1 MTAQNGRGGT
11 VPPRPGISPLVA
23 ALLSLVVPGSGQFL
37 LGKRQRGLGFFLAI
51 AILGALILALGAAAL
66 LAPLVLLW
74 LWAGLDAYR
83 LAAGRPAGITVPVL
97 LAVLIFYG
105 LGVQVVEVRPER
117 LVGGYS
123 AMRPFLTALTQPELL
138 EYPTEDRLGFVPF
151 QVPCVEPLPP
161 VTRQASTD
169 PRITT
174 NVPCA
179 AVGETIQLTGEG
191 FFPNFEGDLLWVNP
205 IGDVQRVLEG
215 GQPLRFQTDE
225 EGRFQIEFAVPLAVP
240 LTQLPEEGQTQAHLI
255 RALQQRPF
263 GTPQPTQTL
272 SLVLEKIG
280 ETIAL
285 AFMATVLGMIL
296 ALPISFLAARN
307 LMGGNPV
314 TRAIYTVVRALL
326 NIVRSIETLMWAI
339 VFVVWV
345 GVGPFGG
352 MLALAL
358 HTIAA
363 LGKLYSEAIE
373 SIDPGPIEAIR
384 ATGASFPQMVVYGV
398 LPQIVPTFLSFTLYR
413 WDINV
418 RLSTVIGLVS
428 DAGLGFLVI
437 QWIRL
442 NRLRSMATA
451 IIAIVLVVAI
461 LDYVSGYLRERV
473 IAGTPAGRGPGP
485 LRRAVTTVVLLALFV
500 AAFAWSW
507 NVSEIE
513 PVELVRGARG
523 GMRMLG
529 EFAVPDLFTLPSEE
543 RTVSATLS
551 VPCGAVD
558 ILPAEESGPRVELST
573 TCGEVGDPL
582 IIRGRDLPP
591 NTEVSVRWAFEDAYL
606 RVHRNCCVT
615 DGEGSLE
622 WETSIHPLLELDPEA
637 AEAQPGRVVITW
649 REEGGLPRFSDSFK
663 EVMRL
668 SLVTLLMALL
678 ATTLGTLF
686 AVPLSFLAASNVM
699 GRTPIGRGIYFLF
712 RTLFNLSRSVEP
724 LILALIASA
733 WVGIGPFA
741 GVLALAA
748 NNIPNLGK
756 LFSESIE
763 EIDRGPVEAI
773 TATGAGRLQVL
784 AFAFVPQI
792 VPKFLAFILYQWDIN
807 IRMSTVIG
815 YVGGGGI
822 GQFFRIN
829 VQLNQY
835 DAAGMAVYAIVLMVW
850 SMDWLSAKARE
861 RLV

>member
-1 MTAQNGRGGT
+1 MTEQNGQGSAA
-11 VPPRPGISPLVA
+11 PRPGVSPLTA
-23 ALLSLVVPGSGQFL
+23 ALVSLLVPGGGQFL
-37 LGKRQRGLGFFLAI
+37 LGRRQRGLGFFLAI
-51 AILGALILALGAAAL
+51 AILGALILALGAVAL

-74 LWAGLDAYR
+74 LWAPLDAWR
-83 LAAGRPAGITVPVL
+83 LAAGRPARITVPVL

-105 LGVQVVEVRPER
+105 LGVQVVEVRPDR
-117 LVGGYS
+117 LVGGWS
-123 AMRPFLTALTQPELL
+123 SVRPFLVALTEPELL

-151 QVPCVEPLPP
+151 QVPCVDPLPP
-161 VTRQASTD
+161 VTRSASED

-174 NVPCA
+174 NVACA
-179 AVGETIQLTGEG
+179 QVGDTIQLTGEG
-191 FFPNFEGDLLWVNP
+191 FFPDLEGDLLWVNP
-205 IGDVQRVLEG
+205 IGDVQRVLAER
-215 GQPLRFQTDE
+215 QPLRFRTDE
-225 EGRFQIEFAVPLAVP
+225 EGRFQIQFEVPLAVP
-240 LTQLPEEGQTQAHLI
+240 LTQMPAEGDTQTHII
-255 RALQQRPF
+255 RALQQRPY

-272 SLVLEKIG
+272 DLVLEKIG
-280 ETIAL
+280 ETVAL
-285 AFMATVLGMIL
+285 AFMATVLGMVL

-307 LMGGNPV
+307 LMWANPV
-314 TRAIYTVVRALL
+314 TRAIYTVVRAFL

-352 MLALAL
+352 MLALTL

-384 ATGASFPQMVVYGV
+384 ATGASFPQMIVYGV

-461 LDYVSGYLRERV
+461 LDYVSGWLRERV
-473 IAGTPAGRGPGP
+473 IVGTPAGRGPGP
-485 LRRAVTTVVLLALFV
+485 LRRAVTTVLLLALFV

-529 EFAVPDLFTLPSEE
+529 EFIVPDMFSREAEELSVSQTL
-543 RTVSATLS
+543 A
-551 VPCGAVD
+551 VPCG
-558 ILPAEESGPRVELST
+558 LAESPPQEEDGPRVELST
-573 TCGEVGDPL
+573 TCGEVGDTL
-582 IIRGRDLPP
+582 VIRGHDLPP
-591 NTEVSVRWAFEDAYL
+591 NMAVSVRWAFEDAYL
-606 RVHRNCCVT
+606 RVHRNCCTT
-615 DGEGSLE
+615 DATGNLE
-622 WETSIHPLLELDPEA
+622 WETTIHPLLEIDPEEGE
-637 AEAQPGRVVITW
+637 AEPGQVVITW
-649 REEGGLPRFSDSFK
+649 QEESGLPRFSDSFK

-678 ATTLGTLF
+678 ATTLGAVF

-699 GRTPIGRGIYFLF
+699 SRTAIGRGIYYLF
-712 RTLFNLSRSVEP
+712 RTIFNLTRSVEP
-724 LILALIASA
+724 MILALIASA

-763 EIDRGPVEAI
+763 EIEAGPVEAV
-773 TATGAGRLQVL
+773 TATGASRPQVL
-784 AFAFVPQI
+784 AYAFVPQI
-792 VPKFLAFILYQWDIN
+792 IPRFLAFILYQWDIN

-822 GQFFRIN
+822 GQFFRVN

-835 DAAGMAVYAIVLMVW
+835 DAAGMAVWAIVLMVW